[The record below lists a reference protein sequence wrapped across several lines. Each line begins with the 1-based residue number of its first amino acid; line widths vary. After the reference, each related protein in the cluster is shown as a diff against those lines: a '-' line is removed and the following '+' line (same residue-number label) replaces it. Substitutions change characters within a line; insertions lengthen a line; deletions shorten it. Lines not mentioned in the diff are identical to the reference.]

1 MNLNEW
7 AIKWGIPFAALED
20 FRRQV
25 GMMPDVMSAYGGE
38 PGSEAYAQSAV
49 RLEASRKGYRLW
61 RNNVGAGYMKD
72 GSFLRFGL
80 ANDSKAVN
88 DVVKSSDLIGIA
100 PGGQFVAREI
110 KAPGWR
116 YTGTEHEKAQ
126 LAFINLVLSYGGNA
140 AFATGDGTL

>member
-1 MNLNEW
+1 MNLYEW
-7 AIKWGIPFAALED
+7 AIKWGVPMAAIDD
-20 FRRQV
+20 FKRQA
-25 GMMPDVMSAYGGE
+25 GMMPDVMGMYGGE

-61 RNNVGAGYMKD
+61 RNNVGAGYMQD

-116 YTGTEHEKAQ
+116 YTGQGREPAQ

-140 AFATGDGTL
+140 GFATGEGTL

>member
-1 MNLNEW
+1 MNLYEW
-7 AIKWGIPFAALED
+7 AIKWGIPHAAIAD
-20 FRRQV
+20 FQQQA
-25 GMMPDVMSAYGGE
+25 GMMPGIDPAHMGL
-38 PGSEAYAQSAV
+38 GSEAYAQSAV
-49 RLEASRKGYRLW
+49 RLEATRKGYRLW
-61 RNNVGAGYMKD
+61 RNNVGAGYMQD

-116 YTGTEHEKAQ
+116 YTGTEHERAQ

-140 AFATGDGTL
+140 GFATGEGTL

>member
-1 MNLNEW
+1 MNLYEW
-7 AIKWGIPFAALED
+7 AIKWGIPHAAIQD
-20 FRRQV
+20 FQRQA
-25 GMMPDVMSAYGGE
+25 GLAPDEYAGDVAA
-38 PGSEAYAQSAV
+38 GSEAYAQSAV
-49 RLEASRKGYRLW
+49 RLEASRKGYRIW
-61 RNNVGAGYMKD
+61 RNNVGAGYMQD

-116 YTGTEHEKAQ
+116 YTGTEREKAQ
-126 LAFINLVLSYGGNA
+126 LAFISLILSYGGNA
-140 AFATGDGTL
+140 GFATGDGTL